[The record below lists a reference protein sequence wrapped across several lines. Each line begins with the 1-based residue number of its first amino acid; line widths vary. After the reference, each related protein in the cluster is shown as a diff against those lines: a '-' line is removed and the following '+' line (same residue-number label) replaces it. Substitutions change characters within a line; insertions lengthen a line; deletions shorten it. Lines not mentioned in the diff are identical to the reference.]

1 MKVSQH
7 NFAFDN
13 RLRKLNA
20 MVQQVIE
27 FSFHFMDE
35 FGWIDDS
42 SWANHLYTLIE
53 DFKDRMQF
61 IAGKQTQVA

>member
-1 MKVSQH
+1 VSQH
-7 NFAFDN
+7 NFAFDD

-27 FSFHFMDE
+27 FGFHFMDDS
-35 FGWIDDS
+35 GWIDDS
-42 SWANHLYTLIE
+42 SWAKHLYTLIE